1 MNYLKEKLKE
11 RNITQKELAVRVEK
25 STQTINN
32 LINHK
37 VLFKK
42 IDADYLYDIANVL
55 NVSVDELFKKLKE
68 EFE

>member
-11 RNITQKELAVRVEK
+11 RNITQKELAVRVGK
-25 STQTINN
+25 NIQTINN

-42 IDADYLYDIANVL
+42 IDADYLFDIANVL
-55 NVSVDELFKKLKE
+55 NVSADELFKKLKE

>member
-11 RNITQKELAVRVEK
+11 RNITQKELAVRVGK
-25 STQTINN
+25 NPQTINN

-42 IDADYLYDIANVL
+42 IDVDYLYDIANVL

>member
-11 RNITQKELAVRVEK
+11 RNITQKELAVRVGK
-25 STQTINN
+25 NIQTINN

-42 IDADYLYDIANVL
+42 IDVDYLYDIANVL
-55 NVSVDELFKKLKE
+55 NVSADELFKKLKE

>member
-11 RNITQKELAVRVEK
+11 RNITQKELAVRVGK
-25 STQTINN
+25 NTQTINN

-42 IDADYLYDIANVL
+42 IDVDYLYDIANVL
-55 NVSVDELFKKLKE
+55 NVSADELFKKLKE